1 MPRKTTRNAQ
11 GGGTIR
17 QRKDGRWEA
26 RYTVGRDPG
35 TGKQVQRSVY
45 GMTQA
50 EVRKKMQAATTAID
64 NGTYTEPARLTV
76 AQWCDIWAKEYL
88 NHLKPRTRIEYIAL
102 LTNHIKPKIGGV
114 KLQILSPHTVQTFI
128 NTLPKTGIS
137 PKTTKNIHGVL
148 HKALEQARQIG
159 YIAQNPATG
168 TKLPRWDRK
177 EIKPLEPKDIA
188 AFMEAIQ
195 GDPYEALFMVDLFT
209 GLRRSEILGLTWDC
223 IDFEKGTV
231 HVYQQLQRIGKEYN
245 LAPLKSS
252 KPRTIS
258 PAPDILRLLR
268 EQRRKQSEW
277 RMVAGS
283 GWEPWKG
290 VPLVFTNE
298 IGGHL
303 SDQTVYKHFKKIMA
317 SIGLPETRLHD
328 LRHTYAVMSLQA
340 GDDVKTVQEHLGHYT
355 AAFTLDVYGH
365 VTERM
370 QKESAR
376 KMQTILDGL
385 KGQSKN

>member
-35 TGKQVQRSVY
+35 TGKQVQKSIY
-45 GMTQA
+45 GKTQQ
-50 EVRKKMQAATTAID
+50 EVRKKLQAATTAID
-64 NGTYTEPARLTV
+64 NGLFVEPSKLSIS
-76 AQWCDIWAKEYL
+76 QWCGIWVENYL
-88 NHLKPRTRIEYIAL
+88 NHLKPLTRIKYAEQVN
-102 LTNHIKPKIGGV
+102 NHIIPKLGSV
-114 KLQILSPHTVQTFI
+114 KLRNLAPHTVQAFI
-128 NTLPKTGIS
+128 NTLHSSGIS
-137 PKTTKNIHGVL
+137 PKTIKNIHGVL

-177 EIKPLEPKDIA
+177 EIKPLESKDIA

-245 LAPLKSS
+245 LAPLKSN
-252 KPRTIS
+252 KPRTLS
-258 PAPDILRLLR
+258 PAPHVMKVLR
-268 EQRRKQSEW
+268 EQRRKQAEW

-370 QKESAR
+370 QKESAER
-376 KMQTILDGL
+376 MEAIINNL
-385 KGQSKN
+385 KQ